1 MDDGS
6 SQNRRPA
13 PRAEAHPFAS
23 RPRPLRPDAVTIPS
37 VARRGR
43 TTVRHFV
50 QLLLGGYVSTVETRR
65 QRGERGVA
73 FRIRATLA
81 WTCRL
86 FVDDEIALQ
95 PFPVQ
100 LRRRM
105 EMLGPTYV
113 KLGQILSLRLD
124 VLPESVTRELRT
136 LLSHLPPVSFDTIRE
151 IVEDDLGMR
160 VDQLFAEIDAQPL
173 GSASIA
179 QSHVAVTHAGDRVI
193 LKVVKPGIRELLYR
207 DATLLRTLG
216 RVLQMMVPRYQPRRI
231 IDEFCDYTLREV
243 EMLREAENA
252 ETFAANFV
260 DMPDVVFPRI
270 YHDLSGPQVL
280 CMEFLDGRQPDRE
293 AVETLSAD
301 ERQRLLE
308 VGAGAIIRMLYED
321 GFFHADLHP
330 GNLLILPEAKV
341 GFIDLGMVGRLE
353 PQLRSELLNLFYSV
367 VVEDYDNAARHLSN
381 VAMTEA
387 GSDVVAFRR
396 AVRDLCRR
404 WRRSATFED
413 FSLALLILEA
423 IQLGAR
429 YQLYFPVEMVL
440 MVKALVTYEGVGY
453 LLDPEFNVAR
463 VSERHVGRIFRHQ
476 YAPAQLFREAVR
488 SIPAVVDAL
497 TKMPLLVTE
506 GLRVME
512 NQARRE
518 PERPLSGM
526 RATILGGFCL
536 LAGAILIVADGPWVV
551 ALLLLVLGLALPL
564 RRSR

>member
-1 MDDGS
+1 MEEGPP
-6 SQNRRPA
+6 QERHPA
-13 PRAEAHPFAS
+13 PAAAHPFGPRS
-23 RPRPLRPDAVTIPS
+23 RPATNDAVNIPDL
-37 VARRGR
+37 ARRGR

-50 QLLLGGYVSTVETRR
+50 QLLLGGYVSTVEVRR
-65 QRGERGVA
+65 RRGERGLLFRVRAA
-73 FRIRATLA
+73 FA
-81 WTCRL
+81 WGCRL

-136 LLSHLPPVSFDTIRE
+136 LLSHLPPVSFDTIRD
-151 IVEDDLGMR
+151 IVEADLGAP
-160 VDQLFAEIDAQPL
+160 VDGLFARIDPDPL

-179 QSHVAVTHAGDRVI
+179 QSHIAVTHAGDRVI

-216 RVLQMMVPRYQPRRI
+216 RVLQMLLPRYQPRRV

-243 EMLREAENA
+243 EMLREADNA

-270 YHDLSGPQVL
+270 YRDLSGPRVL
-280 CMEFLDGRQPDRE
+280 CMEYLEGRQPDRDT
-293 AVETLSAD
+293 VESLSMD
-301 ERQRLLE
+301 ERQRLLQ

-330 GNLLILPEAKV
+330 GNLLILPEARV

-353 PQLRSELLNLFYSV
+353 PQLRTELLALFYSV
-367 VVEDYDNAARHLSN
+367 VIEDYDNAARHLSN

-387 GSDVVAFRR
+387 GGDVIAFRR

-453 LLDPEFNVAR
+453 LLDPEFNVTK

-488 SIPAVVDAL
+488 SAPSVLDAL

-506 GLRVME
+506 GLRVLE
-512 NQARRE
+512 HQTRRE
-518 PERPLSGM
+518 PERPLAGV
-526 RATILGGFCL
+526 RAAVVGGACL
-536 LAGAILIVADGPWVV
+536 VAGAIVLTSDGPWLV
-551 ALLLLVLGLALPL
+551 ALLLLVLGLLLPL